1 MLLQGAQPKMN
12 KQFLAAAFV
21 AATLVPSMALAQQ
34 TCEQRRD
41 NRVVATVAGGGL
53 GAVLGSVIAGRGDR
67 TLGAVIGGVGGA
79 VVGNQLA
86 KPGQE
91 CARAYGFYDNS
102 GMWHANAV
110 SRADAAGYY
119 DRNGAW
125 VDGAP
130 NGYYDSQNRWIAADA
145 SAQASIYSDS
155 QGRWVPASVNG
166 YYDNNGQFISG
177 AASGYYDGGR
187 WVPGPATGRYDQ
199 NGRWIA
205 GQAAG
210 RRDANGVW
218 MADAQPGY
226 YDAGGRWRAGQVNG
240 YYDAQGRWM
249 NMGPTPIAQQQ
260 YGGGQ
265 GGQFGGQGGP
275 WAGAPTDATARV
287 AWLDERI
294 RRASGSGQM
303 SQAEATRN
311 LRSLDVI
318 RREDAAN
325 EVRVQ
330 ARLDSLNNTMRLNT
344 RGGRR
349 GY

>member
-1 MLLQGAQPKMN
+1 MN

-41 NRVVATVAGGGL
+41 NRVVATIAGGGI

-67 TLGAVIGGVGGA
+67 TLGAVVGGVGGA
-79 VVGNQLA
+79 VVGNQLT
-86 KPGQE
+86 KPGQD
-91 CARAYGFYDNS
+91 CSRAYGYYDNN

-110 SRADAAGYY
+110 ARSDAAGYY
-119 DRNGAW
+119 DRSGAW

-130 NGYYDSQNRWIAADA
+130 NGYYDNQGRWIAADA
-145 SAQASIYSDS
+145 SAQASIYTDS

-166 YYDNNGQFISG
+166 YYDTNGQLVSG
-177 AASGYYDGGR
+177 AASGYYDQGR
-187 WVPGPATGRYDQ
+187 WVAGPATGRYDQ
-199 NGRWIA
+199 NGRWLA
-205 GQAAG
+205 GQTAG

-218 MADAQPGY
+218 IADAQPGY
-226 YDAGGRWRAGQVNG
+226 YDTNGRWRAGQVTG

-249 NMGPTPIAQQQ
+249 NMGPMPVSQQQ
-260 YGGGQ
+260 YGPDRV
-265 GGQFGGQGGP
+265 GQFDNRQQGP
-275 WAGAPTDATARV
+275 WADAPNDASARV

-294 RRASGSGQM
+294 RRASASGQI

-311 LRSLDVI
+311 LRSLDMI

-325 EVRVQ
+325 DMRVQ
-330 ARLDSLNNTMRLNT
+330 ARLDALNNSMRLDA
-344 RGGRR
+344 RGGPRR
-349 GY
+349 